1 MKTLPLVFGVCAT
14 FLLPAVAS
22 AMTDAECNA
31 AWTQAD
37 VKKTGVLSEVEGGR
51 YYAALRVAQKPVSDG
66 KLTQA
71 DFLAHCKAGLFN
83 TSTAEAGAPLKGANS
98 FTEAQARQRMED
110 QGYSG
115 ITDLKKDDQS
125 IWRGMARKG
134 GVSMSV
140 ALDFQGNV
148 VGGPAPKR

>member
-1 MKTLPLVFGVCAT
+1 MSKIVWAVMVLAAVGAGA
-14 FLLPAVAS
+14 AVAQTAPPATVPLAS
-22 AMTDAECNA
+22 PTIGTTAPADKTIA
-31 AWTQAD
+31 APAPMDSTMA
-37 VKKTGVLSEVEGGR
+37 
-51 YYAALRVAQKPVSDG
+51 KPAPLD
-66 KLTQA
+66 
-71 DFLAHCKAGLFN
+71 N
-83 TSTAEAGAPLKGANS
+83 TAPIAVTTPPPGGAPLPGANS